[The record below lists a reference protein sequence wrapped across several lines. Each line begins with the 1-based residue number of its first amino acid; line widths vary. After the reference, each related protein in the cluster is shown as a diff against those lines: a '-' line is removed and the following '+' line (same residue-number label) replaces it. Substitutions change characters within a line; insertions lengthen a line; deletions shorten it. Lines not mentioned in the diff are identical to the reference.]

1 MSDGNVV
8 GLPRPAC
15 AARDA
20 LTEVLREGAQR
31 LLAQAV
37 EAEVAS
43 FVEQHEHLRDEAGR
57 RVVVRNGHLPERQLQ
72 TGVGQVAVKMPRVRD
87 RSGSHVQFSSQIL
100 PPYLRRTK
108 SIEEL
113 LPWLYLKGV
122 STGGFS
128 EALSALLGPD
138 APGLSPSTISRLKD
152 VWKDDLA
159 DWQTRD
165 LSGRRFVYWWVD
177 GVYVHARLEEAK
189 QCILVVIGADETGQ
203 KHLVGLQDGWRENE
217 ASWTELLRDL
227 KARGLSAGPEVAVG
241 DGALGFWQALVKVYG
256 QTRAQRCW
264 VHKTANVL
272 NKLPKGVQRKAKET
286 LHAIWMAPSKAEA
299 NKAFDRFLATYE
311 AKYPKATECLA
322 KDREELLT
330 FYDFPAEHWVHL
342 RTTNPVESTFGTVRL
357 RTHKTRGCLSR
368 ETAMTMVFKLVQ
380 SAQKG
385 WRRLNASDYLK
396 DVILGVEFRDGLRV
410 ETQAEDQDQAD
421 AA

>member
-8 GLPRPAC
+8 DLPRPAGE
-15 AARDA
+15 ARDA
-20 LTEVLREGAQR
+20 LTEVLRKGAQR

-37 EAEVAS
+37 EAEVAT
-43 FVEQHEHLRDEAGR
+43 FIEEHAHVRDEAGR
-57 RVVVRNGHLPERQLQ
+57 RVIVRNGHLPERKLQ
-72 TGVGQVAVKMPRVRD
+72 TGVGDVTVKAPRVRD
-87 RSGSHVQFSSQIL
+87 RAGSGVRFSSKIL

-122 STGGFS
+122 STGGFA

-152 VWKDDLA
+152 VWKDELA
-159 DWQTRD
+159 AWQTRD
-165 LSGRRFVYWWVD
+165 LSAQRFVYWWVD
-177 GVYVHARLEEAK
+177 GVYLHARLEEAK
-189 QCILVVIGADETGQ
+189 QCILVVIGADETGK

-217 ASWTELLRDL
+217 QSWTELLRDL
-227 KARGLSAGPEVAVG
+227 KGRGLSAGPEVAVG

-256 QTRAQRCW
+256 QARCQRCW

-272 NKLPKGVQRKAKET
+272 SKLPKGVQKKAKEA

-311 AKYPKATECLA
+311 PKYPKAAQCLA

-342 RTTNPVESTFGTVRL
+342 RTTNPVESTLGTVRL

-368 ETAMTMVFKLVQ
+368 STAMTMVFKLVL
-380 SAQKG
+380 SAQKR
-385 WRRLNASDYLK
+385 WRRLNASDNLK
-396 DVILGVEFRDGLRV
+396 DVILGVEFRDGTRV
-410 ETQAEDQDQAD
+410 EAQAEDQDQAD